1 MLIQKA
7 PHHAANVVVIAS
19 GTALDHALIAL
30 VEKCGYSATV
40 ARPEVGTCHQANVL
54 IVSDDL
60 VLRTL
65 PKQLLSSATTL
76 IGIPT
81 SDGQTRGPQRG
92 VVWLSGTDTVGQLGR
107 ILHRAVGPGPN
118 GRGGPRIHLSHRE
131 REVLGTYTMGATVTE
146 TAAIHFIAASTVKAH
161 YRRVVAKYEAAGR
174 IVENKAQL
182 MVELIAD
189 GWLDSPWACACE
201 SWRVG

>member
-1 MLIQKA
+1 MLIQKT
-7 PHHAANVVVIAS
+7 PSHAADVVVIAS
-19 GTALDHALIAL
+19 GTALDHALVAL

-40 ARPEVGTCHQANVL
+40 AGPEFGLSHKANVL
-54 IVSDDL
+54 IVSDEL
-60 VLRTL
+60 MLRTL
-65 PKQLLSSATTL
+65 PKELLSSATTL
-76 IGIPT
+76 IGIRT
-81 SDGQTRGPQRG
+81 SDSQTRGHRRG

-107 ILHRAVGPGPN
+107 ILHRAVGPGSN
-118 GRGGPRIHLSHRE
+118 GRGGPRVHLSHRE
-131 REVLGTYTMGATVTE
+131 REVLGSYTMGATVTE

-174 IVENKAQL
+174 LVENKAQL

-201 SWRVG
+201 SRRVG